1 MWLVTVGPEISAPEK
16 GGHNAP
22 PGAEVSLDLVFN
34 YSEGYSDLILSA

>member
-16 GGHNAP
+16 GGHNA

-34 YSEGYSDLILSA
+34 YSEGYSDLIL